1 MWSAVKYS
9 AMNCYRAVAFFLHS
23 ARVEVGQD
31 TYHAGRNSVQGV
43 NVQERQGVS
52 MQSKSRN
59 CRTICGKKEVQTVEG
74 RFSES
79 ERSPLEDVLGVKFVQ
94 SA

>member
-9 AMNCYRAVAFFLHS
+9 AMNCYWAVAFFLHS

-31 TYHAGRNSVQGV
+31 TYHAGRNSVQSA
-43 NVQERQGVS
+43 NVQERRGVS

-59 CRTICGKKEVQTVEG
+59 CRTIFGKKEVQAVEG

-79 ERSPLEDVLGVKFVQ
+79 EGSPLEDVLGVKFVQ